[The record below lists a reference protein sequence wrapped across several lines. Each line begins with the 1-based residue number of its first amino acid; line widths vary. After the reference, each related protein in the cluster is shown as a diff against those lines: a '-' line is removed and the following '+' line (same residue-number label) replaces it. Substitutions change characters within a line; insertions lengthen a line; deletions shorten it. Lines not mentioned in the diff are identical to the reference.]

1 MFLNVNMRS
10 PIRLRLDCAAAQRL
24 FGTSEFDRHVSE
36 INNEKE
42 TTCRCLERG
51 RVLTAMDAD
60 EETDFTRWDDQEH
73 RLERGAIR
81 RCM

>member
-1 MFLNVNMRS
+1 M
-10 PIRLRLDCAAAQRL
+10 PL
-24 FGTSEFDRHVSE
+24 FGT
-36 INNEKE
+36 
-42 TTCRCLERG
+42 G